1 MRHLVTAALLGLA
14 VIHLLP
20 LVGVVGGERL
30 RALYGLGELDAP
42 LTLLLRHRAV
52 FFGLLGGSCAWA
64 AFAPA
69 HQTPALVAALISTVA
84 FLLLARGQT
93 LNGALTRV
101 VRVDQVAVVLS
112 VVGLVARLVAA
123 A

>member
-20 LVGVVGGERL
+20 LVGVAGGERL
-30 RALYGLGELDAP
+30 RALYGLGELDAS
-42 LTLLLRHRAV
+42 LHLLLRHRAV

-64 AFAPA
+64 AFTPA
-69 HQTPALVAALISTVA
+69 HQTPALMAGLVSTVA